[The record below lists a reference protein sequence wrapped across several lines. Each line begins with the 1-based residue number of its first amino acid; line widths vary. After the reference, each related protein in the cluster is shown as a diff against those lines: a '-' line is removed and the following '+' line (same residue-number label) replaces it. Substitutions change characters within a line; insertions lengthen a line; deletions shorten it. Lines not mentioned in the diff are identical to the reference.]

1 MNATVGAAPDL
12 AAAVVA
18 LREGGL
24 VAMPTETVYGLGADA
39 RNPVAL
45 RKIYALKNRPIGHPL
60 ILHLADVAA
69 LHHYDET
76 RSGFEAARSGASRPP
91 VGPQSG
97 PGRGAESSELPSGPI
112 ALAAVGAGE
121 ARNALLAA
129 ERETPS
135 YPQAV

>member
-1 MNATVGAAPDL
+1 VRE
-12 AAAVVA
+12 A
-18 LREGGL
+18 LGWGDTQLKVHLGRLTEFEYARVQRGRDGGFEYTL
-24 VAMPTETVYGLGADA
+24 LFEGADGG
-39 RNPVAL
+39 RFLP
-45 RKIYALKNRPIGHPL
+45 G
-60 ILHLADVAA
+60 LADVAA

-97 PGRGAESSELPSGPI
+97 PGRGAESSELPSGLI